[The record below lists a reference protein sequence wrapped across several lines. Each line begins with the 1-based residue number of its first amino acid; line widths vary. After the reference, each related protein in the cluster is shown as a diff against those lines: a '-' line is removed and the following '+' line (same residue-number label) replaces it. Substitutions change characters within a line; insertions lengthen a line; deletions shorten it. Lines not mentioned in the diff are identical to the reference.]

1 MKPRFRIEAGISW
14 LLIKE
19 RRRNLFGIPYYK
31 TIQKIWNG
39 DEILALS
46 TAGRYLD
53 RYVEIDAKHNG
64 NTNSTK
70 LP

>member
-1 MKPRFRIEAGISW
+1 M
-14 LLIKE
+14 LHVKE
-19 RRRNLFGIPYYK
+19 RRKNFFGIPYYK
-31 TIQKIWNG
+31 TIQTFNNG
-39 DEILALS
+39 DEMLALS
-46 TAGRYLD
+46 EAGRYLD